1 MWLSRLKPEI
11 FAKDQ
16 EGGVAI
22 IVAAASVLIVIL
34 AALAV
39 DLGSMVLKARTVQGA
54 ADLASVAAARD
65 LPKAQAAATATA
77 KANLGNDITVQTT
90 VGVYVGDPNIKP
102 DLRFTAGGTSP
113 NAARVVINDRAKL
126 YFARIMGFH
135 FAPITRQSTAALPG
149 SKPSAVFSIGSRLL
163 SLNRGILNS
172 VLTGLLGSNINL
184 NVMDYNRLVGADVN
198 LLQFVDALAVKLGV
212 EAGDYDALLA
222 HNVTTGQ
229 LLDVLRVVADDDDKA
244 VLGSITGARLSVPIK
259 VSDILGVDVDARDGL
274 RRALNVDVSALDILM
289 AGLETANGNR
299 QLALNSDVN
308 AILAD
313 VKVKVAIG
321 ERPNQSAWITVSS
334 GQTPIIRTAQT
345 RVFVQAKT
353 KNLVPELLAADLQLF
368 AEVASAEAKIADI
381 RCSATNRVDVD
392 ARPGLL
398 RVTVGNVTNPGDFSD
413 FKRPIYTDDLTI
425 AEVLLLPLKIYANV
439 ESKDRTWQRLQ
450 FNATEIANHTPK
462 TVRAK
467 EIVGSLLNNLTSQ
480 LKISFLG
487 LQLDW
492 IVKLLTP
499 LLTPIGYLLD
509 AILNPL
515 LRVLGIG
522 LGEADVRVLG
532 VNCPGGVG
540 GIPYLVG

>member
-54 ADLASVAAARD
+54 ADLASLAAARD

-135 FAPITRQSTAALPG
+135 SAPITRQSTAALPG

-515 LRVLGIG
+515 LKVLGIG